1 MDFIAAEVWKS
12 AGWITDSG
20 LIFMRVGPCR
30 VCIAG
35 MTHSVHLAWMRQM
48 TRNATMA
55 DTGFDGC
62 AGAIVVGTWW
72 TAFGTQA
79 EFGHSASLFLGGS
92 VLVLR
97 MKPA

>member
-1 MDFIAAEVWKS
+1 
-12 AGWITDSG
+12 
-20 LIFMRVGPCR
+20 
-30 VCIAG
+30 
-35 MTHSVHLAWMRQM
+35 
-48 TRNATMA
+48 MA

-79 EFGHSASLFLGGS
+79 EFGYSASLFLGGS
-92 VLVLR
+92 VVVLR